1 MNHLIFVCT
10 GNTCRSPMAAALCR
24 KLAEERGLAGL
35 AIESMGLA
43 AAPGDPAS
51 PAAVT
56 ALKERGLDIAAHRA
70 RQADPETLLAADH
83 IVCMSRSHRIILEGA
98 GIPAE
103 KITVLG
109 VGIPDPFGGS
119 LADYR
124 ACRDAIEAALPGLL
138 DSLYPLDETGEQP

>member
-1 MNHLIFVCT
+1 M
-10 GNTCRSPMAAALCR
+10 
-24 KLAEERGLAGL
+24 
-35 AIESMGLA
+35 
-43 AAPGDPAS
+43 
-51 PAAVT
+51 
-56 ALKERGLDIAAHRA
+56 KERGLDIAAHRA

-83 IVCMSRSHRIILEGA
+83 IVCISRSHRMILEGA

-124 ACRDAIEAALPGLL
+124 ACRDAIAAALPGLL
-138 DSLYPLDETGEQP
+138 ASLCPPADTDKQP